1 MTLTDTLQPDI
12 ARTMA
17 AVYAH
22 MQPQEELAALFSR
35 NLTLDPRSQPAT
47 APAPAPAPVTAEE
60 THEERKI
67 VYISQHYNHSAH
79 TAKHNAHPPR
89 PASEPSESEHDIVAR
104 VLREHG
110 VDPSGL
116 SPAQLHLFK
125 TVDNPEKI
133 RLIEL
138 WRVCPPTNN
147 NNNST
152 ANPTLTW
159 STTTVEQEEALA
171 RLRFEEEQQQQQ
183 LVDQQLQQEFTTTT
197 TMMMQDS
204 TPTPDPEPETVM
216 SLDGTPLT
224 PIQAGDGR
232 WITLAESTAAAAA
245 SYHYME
251 PYMASGYEEMAR
263 REYEESVRRA
273 YYAEAVAPPIKETSM
288 LAAASAAPFA
298 GAGGMPTFNPSHA
311 DPVYKTTNVGVGWVR
326 EAEMADQYGRVM
338 AMREDEEM
346 L

>member
-1 MTLTDTLQPDI
+1 
-12 ARTMA
+12 MA
-17 AVYAH
+17 AVYTH
-22 MQPQEELAALFSR
+22 MQSQEELAALFSR
-35 NLTLDPRSQPAT
+35 NLTLDPTARPAPVPE
-47 APAPAPAPVTAEE
+47 PAPAPGPAQEPQEE
-60 THEERKI
+60 PKI

-79 TAKHNAHPPR
+79 IAKQNNQPPR
-89 PASEPSESEHDIVAR
+89 PASEPSEGEHDVVER

-110 VDPSGL
+110 VDPSCL

-125 TVDNPEKI
+125 AVDNPEKL

-138 WRVCPPTNN
+138 WSVCPPTNN
-147 NNNST
+147 TTN
-152 ANPTLTW
+152 NPTMTW
-159 STTTVEQEEALA
+159 STTTVDQEEALA
-171 RLRFEEEQQQQQ
+171 RLRFEEQQQQA
-183 LVDQQLQQEFTTTT
+183 LIDQQLQQEFT
-197 TMMMQDS
+197 MMMQDS
-204 TPTPDPEPETVM
+204 STPDPDPEPESVM

-232 WITLAESTAAAAA
+232 WITLTSSAAAA

-273 YYAEAVAPPIKETSM
+273 YYAEAVAPPVKETTAGTTM
-288 LAAASAAPFA
+288 LGDVALGS
-298 GAGGMPTFNPSHA
+298 GGGMPTFNPSHA
-311 DPVYKTTNVGVGWVR
+311 DPVYKTTNVGVVAGGVGWGR
-326 EAEMADQYGRVM
+326 EADMADQYGRVM